1 MVSSNLLVVE
11 SINDKYFVEA
21 VKNHLNDVDLEID
34 SPVCAIDDFE
44 CLDGLSQARL
54 SNKLKEVSIKIEK
67 QGIEQL
73 GILVDAD
80 NEGVDARLALINT
93 SLSAVGSKV
102 TILNPNEWY
111 QCDVLK
117 VAISCHVLNLNGAG
131 ELETLLRNIKSEES
145 VYADCLN
152 AWKSCL
158 ENNDKEISTKSFDKF
173 WVNIYQRYDC
183 CTPRE
188 QNQAARKCSVQ
199 ASMSKGI
206 WDFDHSSL
214 EEFRDFLQLFR

>member
-21 VKNHLNDVDLEID
+21 VKDHLNDIDLEVD

-44 CLDGLSQARL
+44 CLDGLSQTKL
-54 SNKLKEVSIKIEK
+54 VNKLNEVSIKIEK
-67 QGIEQL
+67 QGIDKL

-80 NEGVDARLALINT
+80 SEGVEAKLALINV
-93 SLSAVGSKV
+93 SLEQVGSKI
-102 TILNPNEWY
+102 TILSPNKWY
-111 QCDVLK
+111 QCDFLN
-117 VAISCHVLNLNGAG
+117 VAISCHVLNLNGVG
-131 ELETLLRNIKSEES
+131 ELETLLRNVKSKES

-152 AWKSCL
+152 AWKDCL
-158 ENNDKEISTKSFDKF
+158 EAKGKEISTKNFDKF

-183 CTPRE
+183 CSPKE
-188 QNQAARKCSVQ
+188 QRQAARKCSSQ

-206 WDFDHSSL
+206 WDFEHPSL
-214 EEFRDFLQLFR
+214 EQFRGFLQLFI